1 MQAGHR
7 DASFPFSTRDLVYIA
22 AFGAAWGLVETSL
35 GSYLHAA
42 RAPFRGALLTALGLL
57 LALCARAIVPR
68 RGVVLMTGLVTVILR
83 LLNVGAVLLSPLLA
97 IALESLLAELVLWA
111 FARPGRLAFA
121 LAGAVAT
128 LWTVVHP
135 FVAQGLLAGRG
146 LLTVYGWMIQAPA
159 QVVPFWAGVVWLLA
173 GCAVAVP
180 LALGGAA
187 GLAAYDLGQQLQ
199 ARLAR

>member
-1 MQAGHR
+1 M
-7 DASFPFSTRDLVYIA
+7 
-22 AFGAAWGLVETSL
+22 ETSL

-97 IALESLLAELVLWA
+97 IALESLLAELVLWP

-128 LWTVVHP
+128 LWTIGHM
-135 FVAQGLLAGRG
+135 ADLATGLFISSSLADINCR
-146 LLTVYGWMIQAPA
+146 T
-159 QVVPFWAGVVWLLA
+159 
-173 GCAVAVP
+173 
-180 LALGGAA
+180 
-187 GLAAYDLGQQLQ
+187 
-199 ARLAR
+199 